1 MKNGDECGSSG
12 SRQSSIQ
19 FSCNS
24 ELQETQVETVSEP
37 TTCNYVI
44 VLSTPLACE
53 SLDSTDQEISYSMN
67 VYPSLNESLRAD
79 WDRVYSEFKSGI
91 ITEKV
96 GRLSIIEI

>member
-12 SRQSSIQ
+12 LRQSNIQ

-24 ELQETQVETVSEP
+24 KLLETQVETVSEP

-53 SLDSTDQEISYSMN
+53 SSDPTDQELSYSMN
-67 VYPSLNESLRAD
+67 VYPSLNESLRVE
-79 WDRVYSEFKSGI
+79 WDRVYSEFTNGI

-96 GRLSIIEI
+96 GYLKLI